1 MGVRCLG
8 IRRCFE
14 FVISERLGSG
24 QQQQNEDPATV
35 LRQWLNEELS
45 ESPTDKGESGPGTTS
60 AGADAASATSNVPP
74 SGSSKAHE
82 DSVFMQSYIPRSL
95 NEVYDPERDVDAVL
109 RGEGKQLIY
118 ADSIGLVD
126 TSSSAPAAVS
136 SSDSR
141 PDGEKKTSRVRFG
154 SDVPGGSDESDE
166 SSEGEGGDGED
177 EEGEEDSGSEDGD
190 ETKPFEERRPR
201 GHRHEDRE
209 EKKVRNLIYLLHI
222 PYSQASKLTDV
233 RPLSCIHFTFTGEK
247 ESRQSGEEREAE
259 TQDAQSG
266 EEEENE
272 ERSVMSERVEH
283 PRSPILIH
291 RFGSE
296 VTELSSPTYTFLVSH
311 HASGPVR
318 LVCQPRL
325 TVA

>member
-1 MGVRCLG
+1 MYEELVLNVRKLFHQCKLVHADLSEYNILYHEGHLYIIDVSQSVEHDHPSAFDFLRSDIKNVEDFFGKMGVRCLG

-24 QQQQNEDPATV
+24 SGQQQQDEDPATV
-35 LRQWLNEELS
+35 LKKWLNEELS
-45 ESPTDKGESGPGTTS
+45 ESPAGEGELGPGTTPT
-60 AGADAASATSNVPP
+60 GADAASATSNVPP
-74 SGSSKAHE
+74 SGSNKAHE

-154 SDVPGGSDESDE
+154 GDVPGGSDESEE
-166 SSEGEGGDGED
+166 SSEGEGGEEED

-209 EKKVRNLIYLLHI
+209 EKKVRNLIYLLHTHTLK
-222 PYSQASKLTDV
+222 QA
-233 RPLSCIHFTFTGEK
+233 
-247 ESRQSGEEREAE
+247 
-259 TQDAQSG
+259 
-266 EEEENE
+266 
-272 ERSVMSERVEH
+272 
-283 PRSPILIH
+283 
-291 RFGSE
+291 
-296 VTELSSPTYTFLVSH
+296 Y
-311 HASGPVR
+311 
-318 LVCQPRL
+318 
-325 TVA
+325 